1 MQYLPDTVVQRLKP
15 SVDDI
20 IAIAE
25 DVVHALARGDIVT
38 APRPTIETRQG
49 VRFMAFPVI
58 LEEEGVAGVK
68 WLGIRPTPSAGA
80 RGGSVVILSRSDSA
94 EPIAIIDARWITAI
108 RTAVVSLLA
117 AKVLA
122 AKNARKLAF
131 IACGEQ
137 ARLHLE
143 LFSKHFPLEQV
154 AAYSRS
160 LETACQFANDVRG
173 QFGCAAEACASPEE
187 CVRGADIVVSSTP
200 SPSPTLLRADWL
212 AEGSFC
218 SLVDLGRSLDAA
230 TLPTGTLFVVD
241 DPDQFKALSSSGTLN
256 KFAATPR
263 VSLNSVLSRNQPFDE
278 RGGFL
283 MPTGLGAIDIR
294 VAYEM
299 YRKALQAGLGT
310 IPGGR

>member
-1 MQYLPDTVVQRLKP
+1 MQVSLDEGAPNAEEPMQYLPDAVVQRLKP
-15 SVDDI
+15 SVDDVI
-20 IAIAE
+20 GIAE
-25 DVVHALARGDIVT
+25 GVVHALARGDIVT

-58 LEEEGVAGVK
+58 LEEVGVAGVK
-68 WLGIRPTPSAGA
+68 WLGIRPTPSPGA

-94 EPIAIIDARWITAI
+94 EPITIIDARWITAI

-122 AKNARKLAF
+122 AKKARKLAF

-143 LFSKHFPLEQV
+143 LFSKEFAIEQV

-160 LETACQFANDVRG
+160 LETARQFASDARAKLG
-173 QFGCAAEACASPEE
+173 YAAEAYASLEE

-200 SPSPTLLRADWL
+200 SPSPALLSADWL

-218 SLVDLGRSLDAA
+218 SLVDLGRSLDWV
-230 TLPTGTLFVVD
+230 TLPAGKLFVVD
-241 DPDQFKALSSSGTLN
+241 DPDQFKALS
-256 KFAATPR
+256 
-263 VSLNSVLSRNQPFDE
+263 
-278 RGGFL
+278 
-283 MPTGLGAIDIR
+283 
-294 VAYEM
+294 
-299 YRKALQAGLGT
+299 
-310 IPGGR
+310 